1 MSYHEEMPA
10 DQGGTTILFAP
21 WPKPLDEDFLAQ
33 YGLDGCYLEIV
44 DAKFA
49 LVTEGRN
56 LRREANVP
64 GGKKVKFVLKPSGAV
79 PPQDAEVFRLLLNA
93 ENLEVNPT
101 YQPPQGTPVVH
112 SQLGELFLPLEGVQ
126 DVAAEL
132 LRLTKELEKADAEIN
147 KVEQKLGNPSFTAKA
162 PANVL
167 AEHQQR
173 LSEWQGKRQRIKASL
188 DRLSGPK

>member
-1 MSYHEEMPA
+1 
-10 DQGGTTILFAP
+10 
-21 WPKPLDEDFLAQ
+21 
-33 YGLDGCYLEIV
+33 
-44 DAKFA
+44 
-49 LVTEGRN
+49 
-56 LRREANVP
+56 
-64 GGKKVKFVLKPSGAV
+64 
-79 PPQDAEVFRLLLNA
+79 VFRLLLNA

-132 LRLTKELEKADAEIN
+132 LRLTKELEKAEAEIN